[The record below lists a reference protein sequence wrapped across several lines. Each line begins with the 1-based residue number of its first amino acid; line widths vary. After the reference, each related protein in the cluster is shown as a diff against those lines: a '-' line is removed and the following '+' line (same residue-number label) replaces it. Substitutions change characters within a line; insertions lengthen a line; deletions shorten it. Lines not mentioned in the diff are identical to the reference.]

1 MNTSESSLETKCKDG
16 LLIKAMSTTPANTL
30 IYFLGLLYCF
40 LGIAI
45 AADLF
50 MCSIEKITSATRKV
64 RLRRSK
70 KNRLVAEELMTS
82 EPESTEV
89 RVWNPTVANLTLMAL
104 GSSAPE
110 ILLSIIEI
118 AGNSF
123 RIGDLGPGTIVGS
136 AAFNLLCISAICV
149 MAIPSPNVSRIQE
162 IAVFGITSVFSC
174 FAYIWL
180 FLILAIITPNVVD
193 IWEAAV
199 TLSLFVVLVIAAYMA
214 DIKVWK
220 KRKADLQVELSAEL
234 DDQKAIEKEDVDA
247 ILNRF
252 SKELAIESDARITS
266 CVVPDFETVRKI
278 SRRISRSYPSL
289 SQEDQA
295 RLLAYRLKRNQ
306 IRDRLWYRIN
316 AARHMAAALRKTDAE
331 REAEKLLDEAK
342 KAKEEVALIH
352 VTPID
357 IRSLSDGHERSIEL
371 HSHVANFY
379 SFTVPGKR
387 TLEFSARVYAVR
399 KGVSTVRL
407 TVLRRGPIDRGLSF
421 RYITVNGIAKKD
433 LHFLAKSETMRFLPG
448 ESSKQIVISLVENA
462 DWRPN
467 YVFYV
472 HIKLDPESDSN
483 AKTELGRTNI
493 ASVRMPDDS
502 GSFIG
507 EPMVEFVR
515 NNYVVKENEG
525 FIRAFVTRLG
535 RHDAHA
541 FSVKYETLSGTAQ
554 SNIDYEAVQDGC
566 LTFVDDEYEKY
577 IDVLIYDDKKEEK
590 DETFKIDLISTSG
603 GDVTIGPKKRTIIT
617 IVCDD
622 NLLQNI
628 ANIRKLMGNYLQK
641 MAIGKDTWFDQITAA
656 SSVNAGDLANASLF
670 DCIMHAI
677 AFPWKFMFAF
687 VPPPHLY
694 GGWLCFT
701 VALVLI
707 GIITAVVGDLAS
719 IFGCMIGLKDSIT
732 AITFVALGTSLP
744 DTFASK
750 IAAQNEPTADNA
762 VGNVTGSNSVN
773 VFLGLGLPWLIAA
786 IYWATKNQTFD
797 VDAGSLGFSVAI
809 FMITSVLCLALLI
822 VRRYLAFFG
831 KGELGGP
838 FVPKLLTSV
847 FLVFLWLTYVF
858 CNVLQAYD
866 YVKF

>member
-342 KAKEEVALIH
+342 KAKEEVAL
-352 VTPID
+352 
-357 IRSLSDGHERSIEL
+357 R
-371 HSHVANFY
+371 
-379 SFTVPGKR
+379 KR

-515 NNYVVKENEG
+515 NNYVLALISPYIRTLLAR

-750 IAAQNEPTADNA
+750 IAAQNVFEPTADNA

-847 FLVFLWLTYVF
+847 FLVFLWLTYVL